1 MNHGPYTPSLLF
13 LPEHAHSHVPG
24 NDHNTDGDRHSP
36 TPLLHTILHLQPEAS
51 SGHTAIL
58 FPSRYDVH
66 DAAADDGSSGSR
78 TQTTFIYQSDNDTF
92 LPYVSPAMRSQYGGF
107 QRVGGMQEVFVYSAT
122 FDRRV
127 TPPEVKAVVISP
139 GRLLNLTFH
148 CVFGSTTSGAFHV
161 HGDFKFIPEPKWNYT
176 YRSGVV
182 TCPLPHHGVRPKT
195 LSLVAPGVHEA
206 LNVLPIRYPP
216 HPTYNLTR
224 CYPAFHST
232 FNEVSTLISNI
243 EISRVLGVERFIFYN
258 YDMNDTVSKVLRQY
272 QQEGIVEVRNWYLP
286 IPHESI
292 HYWGQLAVIHDCLF
306 SQTGLSR
313 FVIFADVDEFVI
325 PRKVTSIVRLAESLL
340 FDNSFTG
347 KFFGALAFRN
357 VFFPAILPETN
368 QIFPQRS
375 AAKAFNIVP
384 LLHLTHAQVH
394 RAYDR
399 SKVLVIP
406 EAIELLWIHSVE
418 KFKENWIPRVVDGD
432 VALLHHYRYVPF
444 PDMKHPWYDD
454 QLLLRYSSL
463 IVSAVRR
470 RYSRLRQ
477 LGML

>member
-1 MNHGPYTPSLLF
+1 MVRTIQVCYFFLNMLILMSLMMIIILM
-13 LPEHAHSHVPG
+13 ETDIVP
-24 NDHNTDGDRHSP
+24 P
-36 TPLLHTILHLQPEAS
+36 HLSTRYYIS
-51 SGHTAIL
+51 SRKRQVDIL
-58 FPSRYDVH
+58 FPSRYDVY
-66 DAAADDGSSGSR
+66 DAASVDGSSGSN
-78 TQTTFIYQSDNDTF
+78 TQKTYIYQSNNDTF
-92 LPYVSPAMRSQYGGF
+92 LWYVPSTMRSQYGGF
-107 QRVGGMQEVFVYSAT
+107 QRVGGMPEVFVYSAT
-122 FDRRV
+122 FDHRI
-127 TPPEVKAVVISP
+127 TPNEVKAVIISP

-148 CVFGSTTSGAFHV
+148 CVFRATTPGAFHV
-161 HGDFKFIPEPKWNYT
+161 RGDFKFIPEPNWNYT

-182 TCPLPHHGVRPKT
+182 SCPLPHHSVLPQT
-195 LSLVAPGVHEA
+195 VSLVAPGVHEA
-206 LNVLPIRYPP
+206 LNVLPIRYPS

-232 FNEVSTLISNI
+232 FNEVSNLISNI
-243 EISRVLGVERFIFYN
+243 EISRVLGVEKFIFYN
-258 YDMNDTVSKVLRQY
+258 YDMDDTVSKVLHQY

-286 IPHESI
+286 IPYRSI

-313 FVIFADVDEFVI
+313 FVMFADVDELVI

-357 VFFPAILPETN
+357 VFFPAILPETKQN
-368 QIFPQRS
+368 FPQKS

-394 RAYDR
+394 PAYDR

-418 KFKENWIPRVVDGD
+418 KFKESWIPRVVDGD
-432 VALLHHYRYVPF
+432 VALLHHYRYIPS
-444 PDMKHPWYDD
+444 PDMKHPWDD
-454 QLLLRYSSL
+454 DHLLLEYSSI

-477 LGML
+477 LGIL